1 MALAGQSKKTMSRLF
16 TFGCSFTNYR
26 WSTWADCLAPEFN
39 EFKNWGQAGA
49 GNPYIFNS
57 VMEADQQYV
66 FNKTDTVVVC
76 WTNIMREDRYIR
88 DRWVTLGNI
97 MTTPIFTKEFVTDAV
112 CERGNLIRDMAMIK
126 AVKAL
131 LENKPDV
138 TWRFLSLCPL
148 CRPDPY
154 NTAEIQHQDV
164 FNLYANV
171 IDCILPSYID
181 VLGDAYWNTDKEKRF
196 RYPEGEVDYH
206 PTPAEHLKYLDT
218 VLPGWVTKAETRV
231 KIAQESVNLNKDPR
245 RSGMTRFYRL

>member
-1 MALAGQSKKTMSRLF
+1 MALVGQSKEVMSRLF

-26 WSTWADCLAPEFN
+26 WSTWADCLAPEFD
-39 EFKNWGQAGA
+39 EFKNWGQSGA

-66 FNKTDTVVVC
+66 FNATDTVVVC

-112 CERGNLIRDMAMIK
+112 CERGNLIRDMAIIK
-126 AVKAL
+126 AVKTL
-131 LENKPDV
+131 LETRPGL
-138 TWRFLSLCPL
+138 TWRFLSLCSL

-154 NTAEIQHQDV
+154 NTTEIQHQDV
-164 FNLYANV
+164 FNLYATV
-171 IDCILPSYID
+171 TDCILPSYID
-181 VLGDAYWNTDKEKRF
+181 VLGDAYWKTNKEKRF
-196 RYPEGEVDYH
+196 QYPEGGIDYH
-206 PTPAEHLKYLDT
+206 PSPAEHLKYLDT
-218 VLPGWVTKAETRV
+218 VLPGWVTNSETRV
-231 KIAQESVNLNKDPR
+231 KIAQESVDLNKDPT